1 MPQIAITNT
10 FWEGVDRLDKPARAR
25 VHKAMAKFQQLTIH
39 QLHSD
44 KGLHLES
51 VVSAR
56 DPRMR
61 TVRVDDGLRIVLL
74 APDDGSDL
82 FTFVHV
88 VPHDKAYSWARR
100 RLYTINAVTRCLEV
114 RDLTA
119 MEQIT
124 PLFAE
129 EAEAAPRLLFASWN
143 DATLRRLGIDD
154 VTLRAARTITGK
166 AQLEAFGKLM
176 PEDQFEALWLLA
188 EGFEADAVYRD
199 LVAARQST
207 PVEEEADQSKGELAA
222 AVSRTRSRIALVTG
236 PDELADILTKPF
248 DAWRIFLHPSQ
259 RRIAYRPSYAGPVQ
273 ITGGPGTGKTVVA
286 LHRVKHLLDRAPDT
300 RVLLTTYTGALA
312 RSLRSGLALLLDQD
326 QALLDRVT
334 VTTVDALARRTV
346 NRLDG
351 PLGTLLGDKDERRRW
366 QRVVRM
372 LQLPWSEAFL
382 AQEYRHVLLAQDLR
396 TCEEYAACRR
406 RGRGSA
412 LGKVQRERV
421 WQAMASFE
429 DDLARD
435 HACTWLQLCA
445 RAARLLADKPGDGPR
460 FDHVVV
466 DEAQDLHPAQWRLL
480 RAVVADGDDDLFVT
494 GDPHQRIYDARVSLR
509 SLGISVAGRGARL
522 RLNYRS
528 TEEILRWSKA
538 LLDGDP
544 VDDLSGDESDSL
556 SGYRSLLHGK
566 QPECEGHGTEA
577 AEVDAV
583 VERVGAWV
591 AAGVAPSEIAVCAR
605 FRTHTTR
612 IADRLV
618 AVGLPTVRVKDDEAG
633 DAVGVRVSSLHS
645 LKGLEF
651 RCVAVAGVTASA
663 FPFQAAMMPAAVDP
677 LQHATD
683 LAAERCLL
691 FVACTRAREALYV
704 SYSGRAS
711 EFLNGVRPA
720 VKSGR

>member
-1 MPQIAITNT
+1 MPHIAITNT
-10 FWEGVDRLDKPARAR
+10 FWEAVDRLDKPARVR
-25 VHKAMAKFQQLTIH
+25 VHKAMAKFQQLTMH

-129 EAEAAPRLLFASWN
+129 EAEAAPRLLFASWT
-143 DATLRRLGIDD
+143 DATLRRLGIDN

-199 LVAARQST
+199 LVAARQSAT
-207 PVEEEADQSKGELAA
+207 VEEADEPKGELAA

-236 PDELADILTKPF
+236 PDELAEILTKPF

-300 RVLLTTYTGALA
+300 RILLTTYTGALA

-346 NRLDG
+346 SQLDR
-351 PLGTLLGDKDERRRW
+351 PPGTILGDKDERRHW
-366 QRVVRM
+366 QRIVRT
-372 LQLPWSEAFL
+372 LELPWSEAFL

-396 TCEEYAACRR
+396 SSEEYAACRR

-412 LGKVQRERV
+412 LGKAQREQV
-421 WQAMASFE
+421 WEAMTSFE
-429 DDLARD
+429 DGLVASDR
-435 HACTWLQLCA
+435 ACTWLQLCA
-445 RAARLLADKPGDGPR
+445 RATRLLADKPGEGPR

-480 RAVVADGDDDLFVT
+480 RAVVAEGDDDLFVT

-538 LLDGDP
+538 LLDGAP
-544 VDDLSGDESDSL
+544 VDDLSGDDSDSL
-556 SGYRSLLHGK
+556 SGYRSLLHGER
-566 QPECEGHGTEA
+566 PECEGHGTEA

-583 VERVGAWV
+583 VKRVGDWV
-591 AAGVAPSEIAVCAR
+591 VAGVAPSEIAVCAR

-612 IADRLV
+612 IADRL
-618 AVGLPTVRVKDDEAG
+618 AAAGLPVVRVKDDETG

-663 FPFQAAMMPAAVDP
+663 FPFRAAVTPAEVDP

-704 SYSGRAS
+704 SHSGRAS
-711 EFLNGVRPA
+711 EFLDGVGLPA
-720 VKSGR
+720 NSGR

>member
-25 VHKAMAKFQQLTIH
+25 VHKAMGKFQRMTVH
-39 QLHSD
+39 QLHTD

-51 VVSAR
+51 VVSSR

-61 TVRVDDGLRIVLL
+61 TIRVDDGLRIVLL
-74 APDDGSDL
+74 APDDGSDV
-82 FTFVHV
+82 FVFVHV
-88 VPHDKAYSWARR
+88 VSHDKAYAWAKR
-100 RLYTINAVTRCLEV
+100 RLYTVNSVTRCLEV

-129 EAEAAPRLLFASWN
+129 EAEAAPQLLFAAWS
-143 DATLRRLGIDD
+143 DTVLRHLGIDD
-154 VTLRAARTITGK
+154 VTLRAARTVTGR
-166 AQLEAFGKLM
+166 AQLEAFGSLM

-188 EGFEADAVYRD
+188 EGFDADAVYRD
-199 LVAARQST
+199 LVAARQLA
-207 PVEEEADQSKGELAA
+207 PVDESDTKQGELAA
-222 AVSRTRSRIALVTG
+222 AVGRTRSRIALVTG
-236 PDELADILTKPF
+236 PEELADILAKPF
-248 DAWRIFLHPSQ
+248 DAWRVFLHPAQ
-259 RRIAYRPSYAGPVQ
+259 RRIAYRPGYAGPTQ

-286 LHRVKHLLDRAPDT
+286 LHRVKHLLGRSPDT

-312 RSLRSGLALLLDQD
+312 RSLRAGLSLLLDHD
-326 QALLDRVT
+326 GTLLDRVT
-334 VTTVDALARRTV
+334 VTTIDALARRTV
-346 NRLDG
+346 QELHGN
-351 PLGTLLGDKDERRRW
+351 PGTVLGDKDERRRW
-366 QRVVRM
+366 QRLARS
-372 LQLPWSEAFL
+372 LQLPWSDAFL

-396 TCEEYAACRR
+396 TPEAYAVCRR

-412 LGKVQRERV
+412 LGQAQRERM
-421 WQAMASFE
+421 WEATTRFE
-429 DDLARD
+429 DELARD
-435 HACTWLQLCA
+435 RSCTWLQLCA
-445 RAARLLADKPGDGPR
+445 RAARLLHDKPGAGQTY
-460 FDHVVV
+460 DHVVV

-480 RAVVADGDDDLFVT
+480 RALVPEGPDDLFLT

-528 TEEILRWSKA
+528 TEEILRWSRA

-544 VDDLSGDESDSL
+544 VIDLTGDEPDSL
-556 SGYRSLLHGK
+556 SGYRSLLHGER
-566 QPECEGHGTEA
+566 PVCEGHGTES
-577 AEVDAV
+577 AEADAV
-583 VERVGAWV
+583 VRRVRDWV
-591 AAGVAPSEIAVCAR
+591 AAGVAPSEIAVSAR
-605 FRTHTTR
+605 FHTQTAR
-612 IADRLV
+612 IGQRLV
-618 AVGLPTVRVKDDEAG
+618 EAGLPVVRVKDGESDDTA
-633 DAVGVRVSSLHS
+633 GVRLSSLHS

-663 FPFQAAMMPAAVDP
+663 FPFQAAVTPAEVDP

-704 SYSGRAS
+704 SYSGRPSA
-711 EFLNGVRPA
+711 FLDGAKRA
-720 VKSGR
+720 A

>member
-10 FWEGVDRLDKPARAR
+10 FWEGVDRLDKPARVR

-129 EAEAAPRLLFASWN
+129 EAEAAPRLLFASWT
-143 DATLRRLGIDD
+143 DATLHRLGVDD

-199 LVAARQST
+199 LVAARQSAT
-207 PVEEEADQSKGELAA
+207 VEEADEPKGELAA

-236 PDELADILTKPF
+236 PEELADILTKPF

-300 RVLLTTYTGALA
+300 RILLTTYTGALA

-346 NRLDG
+346 SQLDR
-351 PLGTLLGDKDERRRW
+351 PPGTILGDKDERRHW
-366 QRVVRM
+366 QRTVRT
-372 LQLPWSEAFL
+372 LELPWSEAFL

-396 TCEEYAACRR
+396 SSEEYAACRR

-412 LGKVQRERV
+412 LGKAQREQV
-421 WQAMASFE
+421 WEAMTSFE
-429 DDLARD
+429 DGLVAGDR
-435 HACTWLQLCA
+435 ACTWLQLCA
-445 RAARLLADKPGDGPR
+445 RATRLLADKPGEGLR

-480 RAVVADGDDDLFVT
+480 RAVVAEGDDDLFVT

-528 TEEILRWSKA
+528 TEEILRWSKT
-538 LLDGDP
+538 LLDGEP
-544 VDDLSGDESDSL
+544 VDDLSGDDSDSL

-566 QPECEGHGTEA
+566 RPECEGHGTEA
-577 AEVDAV
+577 AEVDAIV
-583 VERVGAWV
+583 KRVGDWV
-591 AAGVAPSEIAVCAR
+591 ADGVAPSEIAVCAR

-612 IADRLV
+612 IADRL
-618 AVGLPTVRVKDDEAG
+618 AAAGLPVVRVKDDETG

-663 FPFQAAMMPAAVDP
+663 FPFRAAVTPAEVDP

-704 SYSGRAS
+704 SHSGRAS
-711 EFLNGVRPA
+711 EFLDVVGLPA
-720 VKSGR
+720 NSDR

>member
-1 MPQIAITNT
+1 MPHIAITNT
-10 FWEGVDRLDKPARAR
+10 FWEGVDRLDKPARVR
-25 VHKAMAKFQQLTIH
+25 VHKAMAKFQQLTMH

-88 VPHDKAYSWARR
+88 VSHDKAYSWARR

-129 EAEAAPRLLFASWN
+129 EAEAAPRLLFVSWT

-199 LVAARQST
+199 LVAARQSAT
-207 PVEEEADQSKGELAA
+207 VEESEEPKGELAA

-236 PDELADILTKPF
+236 SEELADILTKPF

-300 RVLLTTYTGALA
+300 RILLTTYTGALA

-346 NRLDG
+346 SQLDR
-351 PLGTLLGDKDERRRW
+351 PPGTILGDKDGRRHW
-366 QRVVRM
+366 QRVVRT
-372 LQLPWSEAFL
+372 LEPPWSEAFL

-396 TCEEYAACRR
+396 SSEEYAACRR

-412 LGKVQRERV
+412 LGKAQRERV
-421 WQAMASFE
+421 WQAMTHFE
-429 DDLARD
+429 DGLVAGDR
-435 HACTWLQLCA
+435 ACTWLQPCA
-445 RAARLLADKPGDGPR
+445 RAARLLADKPGEGPR

-480 RAVVADGDDDLFVT
+480 RAVVAEGDDDLFVT

-538 LLDGDP
+538 LLDGEP
-544 VDDLSGDESDSL
+544 VDDLSGDASDSL
-556 SGYRSLLHGK
+556 SGYRSLLHGER
-566 QPECEGHGTEA
+566 PEFEGHGTEA

-618 AVGLPTVRVKDDEAG
+618 AAGLPVVQVKDDESG
-633 DAVGVRVSSLHS
+633 NAVGVRVSSLHS

-663 FPFQAAMMPAAVDP
+663 FPFQAAVTPADVDP

-704 SYSGRAS
+704 SHSGRAS
-711 EFLNGVRPA
+711 VFLDGVRSA
-720 VKSGR
+720 VTSDR